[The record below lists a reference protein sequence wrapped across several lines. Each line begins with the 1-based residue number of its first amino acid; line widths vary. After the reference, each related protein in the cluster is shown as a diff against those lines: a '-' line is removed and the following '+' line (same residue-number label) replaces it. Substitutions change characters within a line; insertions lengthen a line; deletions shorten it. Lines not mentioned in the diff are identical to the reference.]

1 MAELQKCRRF
11 PDCGGRHTSY
21 QPCVGAK
28 TSKLQSDAPPKPSQ
42 ARPSAPKPVKATVEV
57 LRAETAKTAAQ
68 FDRKAY
74 QKEYMKKYDMKEY
87 MRKRRAAAKLIPQ

>member
-1 MAELQKCRRF
+1 MAELQRCRRF

-28 TSKLQSDAPPKPSQ
+28 PSKLQSDAPVAPKPSQ
-42 ARPSAPKPVKATVEV
+42 ARPKAPKPTVEA
-57 LRAETAKTAAQ
+57 LRVETAKTAAQ

-87 MRKRRAAAKLIPQ
+87 MRKRRAAAKLTTK